1 MLRHKTVGFAVLL
14 LMATGAV
21 PVAAEGAT
29 GVALTTTAEK
39 EIEVKN
45 EDGELERKRITAERV
60 IPGEEVIYTIS
71 ARNEG
76 ADPAENVVIT
86 DPIPEHMTYVAGS
99 AAGMSTDVRFSIA
112 GGESWDT
119 ADALRV
125 IDAQGVAHRASAE
138 DYTHI
143 QWTFTRSLEPGED
156 GTVHFRAT
164 LN

>member
-1 MLRHKTVGFAVLL
+1 MQVVLPVGEIGKVD
-14 LMATGAV
+14 ATGS
-21 PVAAEGAT
+21 T
-29 GVALTTTAEK
+29 RSLTC
-39 EIEVKN
+39 VF
-45 EDGELERKRITAERV
+45 DVQLRITAERV

-71 ARNEG
+71 AQNEG

-99 AAGMSTDVRFSIA
+99 AAGMSTEVRFSIDD
-112 GGESWDT
+112 GESWDT

-125 IDAQGVAHRASAE
+125 IDAQGVARRASAE